1 MTAMR
6 TASVSAAGFSLSL
19 ILVGAALTLSLAATP
34 GKAEE
39 AVRFEEIGLSLHP
52 LGDGIWRHVSTT
64 VMESGRPVPANGLIV
79 TSGAEALVIDTG
91 WSAEQTGAILDWIEN
106 DLRFAPIGIVLTHFH
121 HDCMGG
127 IDVALDRGLKT
138 WGHSRTAS
146 LATDYGLSAP
156 LSLFDDHLTVTVG
169 KRPVELYYPGAGH
182 APDNIVASIP
192 DRRLLF
198 GGCLV
203 KSAAAESLGFRGDA
217 DLASW
222 PGSIDAV
229 RSRFPDV
236 TLIVPGH
243 GEPGTVELYDNT
255 LRLLQEASQ

>member
-1 MTAMR
+1 MTEMK
-6 TASVSAAGFSLSL
+6 TASVAAAGFPLTL
-19 ILVGAALTLSLAATP
+19 ILTGAALIFSLSATP
-34 GKAEE
+34 GKAAET
-39 AVRFEEIGLSLHP
+39 VRFEEIGLSLHP

-106 DLRFAPIGIVLTHFH
+106 DLRFAPIGIVVTHFH
-121 HDCMGG
+121 YDCMGG

-138 WGHSRTAS
+138 WGHSRTTS
-146 LATDYGLSAP
+146 LANDYGLSAP
-156 LSLFDDHLTVTVG
+156 VSLFDDRLTVMVG

-217 DLASW
+217 DLVLW
-222 PGSIDAV
+222 PGSIEAV
-229 RSRFPDV
+229 RARFPAV
-236 TLIVPGH
+236 MLVVPGH
-243 GEPGTVELYDNT
+243 GEPGTAELYMNT
-255 LRLLQEASQ
+255 LRLLQEARP